1 MNDMSNTP
9 VMPAGPKPFFQVWMD
24 ALTKPNESTFA
35 QMANSPSA
43 KATTAYLWIFIGYVI
58 NFFLSSIVQ
67 NQSVRTLLEKYGGSG
82 VGAGVGS
89 GIAGRLVVAVCGAPI
104 AALIATLFFAI
115 GVAIIQWV
123 AKMFGGRGNFGQMSY
138 ALAAI
143 LAPFSI
149 VSGLLSLLSAIP
161 FVGFCF
167 SLLILIAALYIIVL
181 EVMAVKGVN
190 QFGWGAAIGSLFI
203 PGLVIGF
210 ICACLAGISFVLL
223 GTALQSVIQQIQ
235 QGMGTTPG
243 Y

>member
-1 MNDMSNTP
+1 
-9 VMPAGPKPFFQVWMD
+9 MD

-82 VGAGVGS
+82 AGAGVGS

-104 AALIATLFFAI
+104 VALIATLFFAI
-115 GVAIIQWV
+115 GVAIIQWI
-123 AKMFGGRGNFGQMSY
+123 AKMFGGSGNFGQMSY
-138 ALAAI
+138 AFAAI

-210 ICACLAGISFVLL
+210 ICACLVGVSIVAL

-235 QGMGTTPG
+235 QGLGTTPG